1 MYASFQIELQDDISF
16 PDQNLFLPSPVPQ
29 NSQVLKYVKSQ
40 LENYLVKGKSLDA
53 TKIKADWFPDLPECH
68 VFISHSHKDIKLAKK
83 FADWLYNKFGII
95 SFIDS
100 EVWGYSE
107 ELLRKLDD
115 EYSINQPDNGYYSY
129 KKRNV
134 STAHVH
140 TLLTTALLQMMDNTE
155 CLIFLNTPNS
165 TTTKDILTASTLSPW
180 IYTEILASK
189 ILRPH
194 RSRKPAVLD
203 HALEEDRSL
212 QIEYTFAT
220 DHLIAI
226 SYKDDLLNLPNIKKP
241 YEVLDNL
248 YEKFGERH
256 VNK

>member
-1 MYASFQIELQDDISF
+1 MYASFQIELQEDTPF
-16 PDQNLFLPSPVPQ
+16 PSNNSLSQPPANQ
-29 NSQVLKYVKSQ
+29 NSKVLEYVKNQ
-40 LENYLVKGKSLDA
+40 LKNYLVGNERLDA
-53 TKIKADWFPDLPECH
+53 KIIKAKWFPDLPECH

-107 ELLRKLDD
+107 ELLRELDD
-115 EYSINQPDNGYYSY
+115 EYSINEPDNGHYSY

-194 RSRKPAVLD
+194 RSRKVVIQD
-203 HALEEDRSL
+203 HAAVESRSL

-226 SYKDDLLNLPNIKKP
+226 SYEDDLLNLPNIKKP
-241 YEVLDNL
+241 YEVLDSL
-248 YEKFGERH
+248 YGKFGERH
-256 VNK
+256 AN

>member
-1 MYASFQIELQDDISF
+1 MYASFQIELQEDISF
-16 PDQNLFLPSPVPQ
+16 PGQNLFLQSPVPQ
-29 NSQVLKYVKSQ
+29 NSQVFDYVKSQ
-40 LENYLVKGKSLDA
+40 LENYLVKGESLDA

-68 VFISHSHKDIKLAKK
+68 VFISHSHKDIELAKR
-83 FADWLYNKFGII
+83 FAKWLYDRFNII

-107 ELLRKLDD
+107 KLLRELDD
-115 EYSINQPDNGYYSY
+115 KYSRNEPDNGYYSY
-129 KKRNV
+129 EKRNV

-165 TTTKDILTASTLSPW
+165 TTTSDILKASTLSPW

-194 RSRKPAVLD
+194 RSRKAAILDYAV
-203 HALEEDRSL
+203 ESRSL
-212 QIEYTFAT
+212 QIEYTFET

-226 SYKDDLLNLPNIKKP
+226 SYEDDLLNLSNIKKP
-241 YEVLDNL
+241 YDVLDSL
-248 YEKFGERH
+248 YGKFGERH
-256 VNK
+256 EN